1 MALSPFII
9 SAHDLPRRPGEIRQ
23 MRLEIDEHEALG
35 FDVLAIAQDEP
46 IDIDFTLQSV
56 EEGVLVTG
64 TVISVAS
71 GECGRCLD
79 PLEIDVDEPFQDLYE
94 YDVDPRQARKADKKK
109 SAKKLEEELS
119 EEDDELRHM
128 VGELIDL
135 EGPIRDAIILNLPI
149 NPLCDAN
156 CEGLCQGC
164 GEKWANLP
172 EEHSHEQ
179 IDPRWAGLAGLSGL
193 SDLAVEGEA
202 GEIDGPGRN

>member
-23 MRLEIDEHEALG
+23 LRLEIDEHEALG
-35 FDVLAIAQDEP
+35 FDVLAIAEDEP
-46 IDIDFTLQSV
+46 IDIDYTLQSV
-56 EEGVLVTG
+56 DEGVLVTG
-64 TVISVAS
+64 TVVSVAS

-79 PLEIDVDEPFQDLYE
+79 PLEIDVDESFQDLYE

-109 SAKKLEEELS
+109 SAQKRKEEEELS
-119 EEDDELRHM
+119 EEDDEVRHM

-149 NPLCDAN
+149 NPLCDPN

-164 GEKWANLP
+164 GEKWATLP
-172 EEHSHEQ
+172 EDHSHEQ
-179 IDPRWAGLAGLSGL
+179 IDPRWAGLAGLTGL
-193 SDLAVEGEA
+193 ADLIDPEA
-202 GEIDGPGRN
+202 PEQK